1 MRWAN
6 DVYTFSIIALVGGT
20 IHTVDGP
27 VIPVGNVVIENGII
41 KAIGEDAPI
50 PENAQRIDARNRVI
64 TPGFIDAYTHLGL
77 VEIGGVAASNDTDS
91 GYGFVNRASQR
102 AVDSFNFES
111 SLVAIQRAHGVTTV
125 LSSLRGGLISGQ
137 AGIFSL
143 GQRTPIRASA
153 ALVTGIGGRSGGNRG
168 RTIARLREI
177 FDDAKAYQADRDSFL
192 ATRFRPLMAS
202 RLDLEALIP
211 VIERE
216 KPLFIHANRRSDIR
230 AALQFANDVEIQIVL
245 VGVREGWLESEAI
258 ARSGVAVIVD
268 PSSNLPS
275 NFDGIHTRSDNRCA
289 YMRQVSR
296 LP

>member
-1 MRWAN
+1 M
-6 DVYTFSIIALVGGT
+6 
-20 IHTVDGP
+20 
-27 VIPVGNVVIENGII
+27 VIENGII

-50 PENAQRIDARNRVI
+50 PENAQRIDARKHPSHRALSMRI
-64 TPGFIDAYTHLGL
+64 PILGWL
-77 VEIGGVAASNDTDS
+77 NGGVAASNDTDS
-91 GYGFVNRASQR
+91 GYEVVNRASQR

-153 ALVTGIGGRSGGNRG
+153 ALVTGLGGRSGGNRG

-177 FDDAKAYQADRDSFL
+177 FDDAKAYQADRDGFL
-192 ATRFRPLMAS
+192 STRFRPLMAS

-211 VIERE
+211 VIERK

-230 AALQFANDVEIQIVL
+230 AALQFANDVEIHIVL

-275 NFDGIHTRSDNRCA
+275 NFDGIHTRSDNVVP
-289 YMRQVSR
+289 YMRRVSR